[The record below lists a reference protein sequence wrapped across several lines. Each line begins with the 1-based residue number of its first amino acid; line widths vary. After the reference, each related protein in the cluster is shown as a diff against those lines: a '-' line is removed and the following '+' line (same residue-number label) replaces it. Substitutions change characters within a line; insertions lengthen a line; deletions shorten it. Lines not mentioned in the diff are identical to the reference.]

1 MKFYSENNESLTDEE
16 EEKIKQN
23 PKYREKISNDLKRI
37 NNTINKLTLDR
48 NKSEK
53 IIGLVIGTEISCFLT
68 FITDVAGITEP
79 NVDYS
84 SFRIV
89 LLITSILIR
98 KINIKKNLDRNV
110 KINILSDLKED
121 ILSENEWIENN
132 QKTLNY

>member
-1 MKFYSENNESLTDEE
+1 MKFYDENDKPLTEE
-16 EEKIKQN
+16 EIEIIKQN
-23 PKYREKISNDLKRI
+23 PDYREKISSDLKKI
-37 NNTINKLTLDR
+37 NDTIKKLTLDR

-68 FITDVAGITEP
+68 FITDTSGITES
-79 NVDYS
+79 NLNYS
-84 SFRIV
+84 SFRIA

-98 KINIKKNLDRNV
+98 NINIIKNLDRNT

-121 ILSENEWIENN
+121 ILSENEWIDNN

>member
-1 MKFYSENNESLTDEE
+1 MKFYSENNEPLTDEE
-16 EEKIKQN
+16 KEKIKQN
-23 PKYREKISNDLKRI
+23 PKYREKISSDLKSI

-68 FITDVAGITEP
+68 FITDTTGITEP
-79 NVDYS
+79 NVGYS

-89 LLITSILIR
+89 LLITSIIIR
-98 KINIKKNLDRNV
+98 NINIIKNYERNV
-110 KINILSDLKED
+110 KINILRNLKED